1 MTRKRFCTAAL
12 ARTYT
17 FHASLPE
24 VKSPDLNAET
34 RDGGILNRRPG
45 GWNPKDRGIPGKLM
59 KDEEIRGIAANK
71 RLTTVLKNGK
81 SGSFFEHVQPEKES
95 REGSTPADDRRFGRP
110 A

>member
-1 MTRKRFCTAAL
+1 
-12 ARTYT
+12 
-17 FHASLPE
+17 
-24 VKSPDLNAET
+24 
-34 RDGGILNRRPG
+34 
-45 GWNPKDRGIPGKLM
+45 M